1 MFYPETAKIGKIFV
15 VFRFINFI
23 ICFMHYSSCTCI
35 TEDGLYFLLQCNSES
50 PMPSGKLQDKAMKNI
65 KAFSEEKCTSWERPF
80 EIWNH
85 TFIAFV

>member
-1 MFYPETAKIGKIFV
+1 
-15 VFRFINFI
+15 
-23 ICFMHYSSCTCI
+23 MHYSSCTCI

-65 KAFSEEKCTSWERPF
+65 KAFCEEKCTSWERPF